1 MSVLRA
7 ADAFAVHGRS
17 RVRHAVSSGR
27 WQRPVRGVYV
37 THNGP
42 LSTIDR
48 LEVALAGSPPGAV
61 LAGGTALTV
70 DGLEGF
76 EPSAVHVAIPEGSDR
91 PRVPG
96 VVTHWST
103 RLDDSDVHP
112 ARTPRRTRTQ
122 RSVIDLA
129 SWAASDRYA
138 RAAVLASFQQ
148 GLVEATGMHRAL
160 DRRSTVRRA
169 GLVRESVLDAE
180 GGLQSLPEL
189 DFDDLVILAG
199 LPTPTRQRAV
209 RGPNG
214 RYHLDVEWEELGVAV
229 EVHGL
234 PHHGVV
240 QWSQDLIR
248 ANEVVIAG
256 PRLLVFTSYVV
267 RHEPGVVLDQFVRA
281 LRAAGWTGVVKPI
294 ARRSSRRSGPR
305 GRAV

>member
-7 ADAFAVHGRS
+7 ADAFAAHGRS

-42 LSTIDR
+42 LTTNDR
-48 LEVALAGSPPGAV
+48 LEVALAGSPPGAA
-61 LAGGTALTV
+61 LAGGTAITV
-70 DGLEGF
+70 DGLDGF
-76 EPSAVHVAIPEGSDR
+76 EPPVVHVAIPEGADR
-91 PRVPG
+91 PQLPG

-103 RLDDSDVHP
+103 RLGEQDVHP
-112 ARTPRRTRTQ
+112 ARTPRRTRTE

-129 SWAASDRYA
+129 SWAASDRHA
-138 RAAVLASFQQ
+138 RAAVLAAFQQ
-148 GLVEATGMHRAL
+148 GLVEARGMHRAL
-160 DRRSTVRRA
+160 DRRSPVRRA

-189 DFDDLVILAG
+189 DFDELVILAG

-209 RGPNG
+209 RAPNG
-214 RYHLDVEWEELGVAV
+214 RYYLDVEWEELGVAV
-229 EVHGL
+229 EIHGL

-240 QWSQDLIR
+240 QWSQDLVR

-267 RHEPGVVLDQFVRA
+267 RHEPGVVLDQLVRA
-281 LRAAGWTGVVKPI
+281 LRSGGWHGVVKPI
-294 ARRSSRRSGPR
+294 DRRPGRRPGPR
-305 GRAV
+305 ARAV